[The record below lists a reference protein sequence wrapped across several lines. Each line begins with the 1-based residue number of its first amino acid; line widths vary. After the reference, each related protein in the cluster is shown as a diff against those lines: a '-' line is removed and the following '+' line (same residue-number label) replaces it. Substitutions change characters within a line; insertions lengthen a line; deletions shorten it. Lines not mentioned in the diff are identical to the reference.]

1 MTDYN
6 KWADEYLSNANET
19 MKLIDEYREKMRT
32 TKSSELRVYYDRKI
46 LLLYEMYSDCMH
58 SANELRKKADRIRQ
72 RSQ

>member
-46 LLLYEMYSDCMH
+46 LTLYEMYHDCIYA
-58 SANELRKKADRIRQ
+58 ANELRKKASRIRQ
-72 RSQ
+72 RG